1 MPQVI
6 CSNPYKSMLFIKE
19 VKLTNESRKCGHQ
32 GDTVLI

>member
-6 CSNPYKSMLFIKE
+6 CSNSYKSMLFIKE
-19 VKLTNESRKCGHQ
+19 VKLGNESRKCGYH